1 MLLSYT
7 QVYNLKIFVIMK
19 AAAMI
24 LACLLLAL
32 MAFIA
37 VMNFIMDKTLKD
49 VEKYIAQ
56 DDVEV

>member
-1 MLLSYT
+1 
-7 QVYNLKIFVIMK
+7 MK

-24 LACLLLAL
+24 LAGLLLAL

>member
-1 MLLSYT
+1 
-7 QVYNLKIFVIMK
+7 MK

-24 LACLLLAL
+24 LAGLLLAL

-37 VMNFIMDKTLKD
+37 VMNFIMDKTFKD

>member
-1 MLLSYT
+1 
-7 QVYNLKIFVIMK
+7 MK

-32 MAFIA
+32 MAFSA